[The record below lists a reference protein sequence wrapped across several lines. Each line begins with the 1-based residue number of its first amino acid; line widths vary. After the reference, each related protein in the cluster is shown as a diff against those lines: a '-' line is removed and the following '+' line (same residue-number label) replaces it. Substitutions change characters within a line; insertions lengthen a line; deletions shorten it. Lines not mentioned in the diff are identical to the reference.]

1 MRRPGDE
8 LHFLWYILL
17 PEPPRFLQI
26 VPLTKLA
33 RSATPWLATF
43 IVQSTFIMVPGL
55 LWFIAGRKT
64 LSVPV
69 LHIHV
74 YPSGNPASAAALL
87 CLFLAVTYASVQYL
101 CAARRHQADL
111 EETALTPEPIIGE
124 AAVMQQKEA
133 WPVDHGQGVP
143 QGDASSLPV
152 DRSMQQPRK
161 PSFKHHSMEDLFRN
175 IHDLKQKLYGS
186 NADVTVKGQRDLATA
201 AAEID
206 RLCSALGIPAT
217 NEHSRTAK
225 SLQEK
230 LEALTAEIG

>member
-1 MRRPGDE
+1 MVLSG
-8 LHFLWYILL
+8 
-17 PEPPRFLQI
+17 
-26 VPLTKLA
+26 LA
-33 RSATPWLATF
+33 MPK
-43 IVQSTFIMVPGL
+43 STSNRCRVC
-55 LWFIAGRKT
+55 AGRKT

-206 RLCSALGIPAT
+206 RQVRWPRCITSHVCCMS
-217 NEHSRTAK
+217 HSH
-225 SLQEK
+225 
-230 LEALTAEIG
+230 